1 MQYSESPRAEGV
13 RRLYELMRRVNSSTD
28 LSEVLDEIARGVV
41 EVLGYGIAAIARL
54 EGDTFVMTTVAG
66 PDDVREQI
74 IGRRTPVASIF
85 NEFAQADEWGV
96 LRFVPHDRM
105 PDALEESAW
114 VPDFEPGEG
123 NDAWHPL
130 DALYAPLYSA
140 TGQLLGNMSV
150 DLPPGNRIPNQ
161 EEREL
166 LEMFVVQ
173 AGLAMYNAQ
182 QRERLGDQVRMGEML
197 RSVSYAGQI
206 AELDQSLYEAA
217 QAVAKGLQAEHLWI
231 RCFPTGDLGH
241 VEESAAYPPD
251 DRESSRDLVELK
263 SALAR
268 RAHELARPV
277 IVTLEELD
285 DPGSRLSEGDKALIK
300 EVLGGDES
308 KGLMAAPVGV
318 ARELLGYVLLMRDV
332 HELPWT
338 HEEQEAVMEVG
349 RALGRVVLN
358 SRLYDRERHLVG
370 ELQELDRYK
379 GELIATISHELK
391 TPLTSIIGHVELL
404 EDLETGIG
412 SVDAISR
419 NADRLNRLVQN
430 LLAYSQVQDNKRETV
445 RKPVNLCELAE
456 QSLDLLAMQAEQ
468 GQVAFTL
475 KVPFEPVIVTGDPD
489 ELGKVINNLT
499 SNAVKYTLPGGSVD
513 LEVRTDGKHAVVLC
527 ADTGLGIS
535 GADQVHLFSAF
546 HRSSN
551 PEALSIPGTGLGLAI
566 SRRVAQMHGGEILV
580 ASELG
585 KGSTFRLR
593 LPLRPAGADAEGE
606 PEDPR
611 SSVVT
616 GVSQLGGS
624 ASSQVGGQAVDPG
637 SHPGTHHTAAA
648 V

>member
-1 MQYSESPRAEGV
+1 MQLTESPRAEGF
-13 RRLYELMRRVNSSTD
+13 RRLYELMLRVNSSTD

-66 PDDVREQI
+66 PEEVREQI

-114 VPDFEPGEG
+114 VPDFEPGSSA
-123 NDAWHPL
+123 DSWHPL

-150 DLPPGNRIPNQ
+150 DLPPGNRIPNR

-182 QRERLGDQVRMGEML
+182 QRERLGDQVRMGDML
-197 RSVSYAGQI
+197 RAVSSAGQL
-206 AELDQSLYEAA
+206 AELGVSLREAA
-217 QAVAKGLQAEHLWI
+217 QAIARHLQTEHLWI
-231 RCFPTGDLGH
+231 RCFPSGDLGQ
-241 VEESAAYPPD
+241 VEQSAAYPPD
-251 DRESSRDLVELK
+251 DRESSLELVQLK
-263 SALAR
+263 SVLAS
-268 RAHELARPV
+268 RAWELGRPV
-277 IVTLEELD
+277 VIHEGNACQLD
-285 DPGSRLSEGDKALIK
+285 DGLNAGQRALVR
-300 EVLGGDES
+300 ELVRDYDTFS
-308 KGLMAAPVGV
+308 LMFAPVAAG
-318 ARELLGYVLLMRDV
+318 RELLGYVLLARDV
-332 HELPWT
+332 AVSPWT
-338 HEEQEAVMEVG
+338 QDQQEAVMEVG
-349 RALGRVVLN
+349 RTLGRVVLN
-358 SRLYDRERHLVG
+358 ARLYERERHLVG

-404 EDLETGIG
+404 EDLNTGIG
-412 SVDAISR
+412 SIEAISR

-430 LLAYSQVQDNKRETV
+430 LLNYSQIQDKRETV
-445 RKPVNLCELAE
+445 RCPVDLRKLAE
-456 QSLDLLAMQAEQ
+456 SSLELMAMQAEQ
-468 GQVAFTL
+468 GRVTL
-475 KVPFEPVIVTGDPD
+475 SLKLPPGPVMVTADPD
-489 ELGKVINNLT
+489 DLGKVIDNLA
-499 SNAVKYTLPGGSVD
+499 SNAVKYSRPEGTVD
-513 LEVRTDGKHAVVLC
+513 LEVGSDGQHAYVQC

-535 GADQVHLFSAF
+535 AADQVHLFSAF

-566 SRRVAQMHGGEILV
+566 SRRITHLHGGEIIV
-580 ASELG
+580 TSELG

-593 LPLRPAGADAEGE
+593 LPLAEVDQAG
-606 PEDPR
+606 
-611 SSVVT
+611 
-616 GVSQLGGS
+616 
-624 ASSQVGGQAVDPG
+624 
-637 SHPGTHHTAAA
+637 
-648 V
+648 

>member
-1 MQYSESPRAEGV
+1 MQLAESPRAEGV

-28 LSEVLDEIARGVV
+28 LSEVLDEIASGVV
-41 EVLGYGIAAIARL
+41 EVLGYGVAAIARL
-54 EGDTFVMTTVAG
+54 EGDTFVMTSVAG
-66 PDDVREQI
+66 PDDVRAQI

-85 NEFAQADEWGV
+85 SEYANADEWGV
-96 LRFVPHDRM
+96 LRFIPHGRL
-105 PDALEESAW
+105 PDELEEAAW
-114 VPDFEPGEG
+114 VPDFEQG
-123 NDAWHPL
+123 DAPDSWHPL
-130 DALYAPLYSA
+130 DTLYAPLYSA

-241 VEESAAYPPD
+241 VEESAAYPPED
-251 DRESSRDLVELK
+251 AESGREVVEL
-263 SALAR
+263 SGTLAR
-268 RAHELARPV
+268 RAWDLGRPV
-277 IVTLEELD
+277 TVTLEQVAEPGGELTD
-285 DPGSRLSEGDKALIK
+285 AERRLIRELVTGSPD
-300 EVLGGDES
+300 

-318 ARELLGYVLLMRDV
+318 ARELLGYVLLLRDV
-332 HELPWT
+332 AENPWT
-338 HEEQEAVMEVG
+338 DEEQEAVMEVG

-358 SRLYDRERHLVG
+358 ARLYERERHLVG

-404 EDLETGIG
+404 EDLNTGID

-419 NADRLNRLVQN
+419 NAERLNRLVSN
-430 LLAYSQVQDNKRETV
+430 LLAYSQVQDKKHNRRE
-445 RKPVNLCELAE
+445 PVNLNDLAE
-456 QSLDLLAMQAEQ
+456 QSVDLLALQAEL
-468 GQVAFTL
+468 GRVAITL
-475 KVPFEPVIVTGDPD
+475 KVPYEPVIVTGDAD
-489 ELGKVINNLT
+489 ELGKVINNLA

-513 LEVRTDGKHAVVLC
+513 LEVRTDGQHAVVSC
-527 ADTGLGIS
+527 QDTGLGIS
-535 GADQVHLFSAF
+535 SADQVHLFSAF

-566 SRRVAQMHGGEILV
+566 SRRIAQMHGGEILV

-585 KGSTFRLR
+585 RGSTFRLR
-593 LPLRPAGADAEGE
+593 LPLR
-606 PEDPR
+606 EDE
-611 SSVVT
+611 T
-616 GVSQLGGS
+616 T
-624 ASSQVGGQAVDPG
+624 D
-637 SHPGTHHTAAA
+637 
-648 V
+648 

>member
-1 MQYSESPRAEGV
+1 MHSSESPRAEGV

-28 LSEVLDEIARGVV
+28 LSEVLDEIASGVV

-74 IGRRTPVASIF
+74 VGRRTPVASIF
-85 NEFAQADEWGV
+85 NEFASADEWGV

-114 VPDFEPGEG
+114 VPDFEPGSSA
-123 NDAWHPL
+123 DSWHPL

-150 DLPPGNRIPNQ
+150 DLPPGNRIPSQ

-231 RCFPTGDLGH
+231 RCFPTGDLRH
-241 VEESAAYPPD
+241 VEESAAYPRED
-251 DRESSRDLVELK
+251 GESSSDLVELK
-263 SALAR
+263 GSLAK
-268 RAHELARPV
+268 RAWELGRPV
-277 IVTLEELD
+277 TLTLAEVEDPASTMSAADRNLVKEIVD
-285 DPGSRLSEGDKALIK
+285 GCSEY
-300 EVLGGDES
+300 
-308 KGLMAAPVGV
+308 GLMTAPVGV
-318 ARELLGYVLLMRDV
+318 ARELLGYVMLIRDV
-332 HELPWT
+332 QINPWT
-338 HEEQEAVMEVG
+338 HEEQEAAMEVG

-358 SRLYDRERHLVG
+358 ARLYDRERHLVG

-404 EDLETGIG
+404 EDLDTGIG

-430 LLAYSQVQDNKRETV
+430 LLSYSQIQDKRETV
-445 RKPVNLCELAE
+445 RQAVNLCELAE

-468 GQVAFTL
+468 GNVAVTL
-475 KVPFEPVIVTGDPD
+475 TVPFEPVIVTGDPD
-489 ELGKVINNLT
+489 EVGKVINNLT

-513 LEVRTDGKHAVVLC
+513 LEVRTDDKHGVVQC
-527 ADTGLGIS
+527 TDTGMGIS
-535 GADQVHLFSAF
+535 SADQVHLFSAF

-551 PEALSIPGTGLGLAI
+551 PDALSIPGTGLGLAI
-566 SRRVAQMHGGEILV
+566 SRRIAQMHGGEILV
-580 ASELG
+580 SSELG
-585 KGSTFRLR
+585 RGSTFSLR
-593 LPLRPAGADAEGE
+593 LPLRDM
-606 PEDPR
+606 
-611 SSVVT
+611 
-616 GVSQLGGS
+616 
-624 ASSQVGGQAVDPG
+624 DPG
-637 SHPGTHHTAAA
+637 DGAYGDAPRP
-648 V
+648 

>member
-1 MQYSESPRAEGV
+1 MQMTEIPRAEGI
-13 RRLYELMRRVNSSTD
+13 RRLYELMLRVNSSND

-54 EGDTFVMTTVAG
+54 EGETFVMTTVAG
-66 PDDVREQI
+66 PDEVREQI

-114 VPDFEPGEG
+114 VPEFEPSLGPDG
-123 NDAWHPL
+123 WHPL

-150 DLPPGNRIPNQ
+150 DLPPGNRIPNR

-182 QRERLGDQVRMGEML
+182 QRERLGDQVRMGDML
-197 RSVSYAGQI
+197 RAVSSAGQL
-206 AELDQSLYEAA
+206 AELDLSLREAA
-217 QAVAKGLQAEHLWI
+217 QAIARGLQTEHLWI
-231 RCFPTGDLGH
+231 RCFPSGDLGQ
-241 VEESAAYPPD
+241 VEQSAAYPPD
-251 DRESSRDLVELK
+251 DREKTVALVHVKSLLAMRASELGRPILINRANACELDDGLSGEQRDLVRDLVGD
-263 SALAR
+263 
-268 RAHELARPV
+268 HEGA
-277 IVTLEELD
+277 
-285 DPGSRLSEGDKALIK
+285 S
-300 EVLGGDES
+300 
-308 KGLMAAPVGV
+308 LMFAPVGV
-318 ARELLGYVLLMRDV
+318 GRELLGYVLLARDSTV
-332 HELPWT
+332 SPWT
-338 HEEQEAVMEVG
+338 HEEQQAVMEVG
-349 RALGRVVLN
+349 RTLGRVVLN
-358 SRLYDRERHLVG
+358 ARLYDRERHLVG

-404 EDLETGIG
+404 EDLDTGIG
-412 SVDAISR
+412 SVEAISR

-430 LLAYSQVQDNKRETV
+430 LLNYSQVQDKRESV
-445 RKPVNLCELAE
+445 RRPFDLRTLAE
-456 QSLDLLAMQAEQ
+456 ASMELMTMQADT
-468 GQVAFTL
+468 GKVTMTL
-475 KVPFEPVIVTGDPD
+475 TMPTEPVMITADPD
-489 ELGKVINNLT
+489 ELGKVVDNLA
-499 SNAVKYTLPGGSVD
+499 SNAVKYTLPGGEVD
-513 LEVRTDGKHAVVLC
+513 LRVGIDGKHAYVLC

-535 GADQVHLFSAF
+535 AADQVHLFSAF

-566 SRRVAQMHGGEILV
+566 SRRIAHMHGGEILV

-593 LPLRPAGADAEGE
+593 IPLAGADK
-606 PEDPR
+606 D
-611 SSVVT
+611 
-616 GVSQLGGS
+616 
-624 ASSQVGGQAVDPG
+624 
-637 SHPGTHHTAAA
+637 
-648 V
+648 